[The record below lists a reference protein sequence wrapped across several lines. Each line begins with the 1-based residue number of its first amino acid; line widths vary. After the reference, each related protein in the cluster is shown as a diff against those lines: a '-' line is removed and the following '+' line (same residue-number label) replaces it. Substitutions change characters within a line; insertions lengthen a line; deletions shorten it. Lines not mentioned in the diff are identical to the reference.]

1 MTAAIMH
8 RMHSLSELA
17 DTLATLP
24 AGETL
29 VAVVGCEEGHYLF
42 IGDTLAHHLWAVTT
56 RELQSLKGILD
67 NIDL

>member
-1 MTAAIMH
+1 MTAATMH
-8 RMHSLSELA
+8 HMHSLAELA

-24 AGETL
+24 VGDTL

-56 RELQSLKGILD
+56 RELQCLQALL
-67 NIDL
+67 NAMTV